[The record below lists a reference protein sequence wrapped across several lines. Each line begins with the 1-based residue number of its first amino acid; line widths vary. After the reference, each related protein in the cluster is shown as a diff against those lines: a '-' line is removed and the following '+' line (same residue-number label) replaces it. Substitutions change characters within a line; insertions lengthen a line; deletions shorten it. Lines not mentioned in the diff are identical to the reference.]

1 LTIFI
6 ALNMTRKM
14 KNDLQELCEFVLN
27 SSSDGDYVIRF
38 NFLLSVFISEF
49 ESDIA
54 KDDFLPFFTHE
65 LVNEYN
71 STFNSIVSKLNTNN
85 SYESVLLKNDIF
97 LLILEQDFQDQYKL
111 WLSKGESACN

>member
-1 LTIFI
+1 
-6 ALNMTRKM
+6 MTQKM

-27 SSSDGDYVIRF
+27 SASDGDYVIRF
-38 NFLLSVFISEF
+38 NFLLSVFVSEF

-71 STFNSIVSKLNTNN
+71 DTFNSIVSKLNAKNT
-85 SYESVLLKNDIF
+85 YESVLLKNNIF
-97 LLILEQDFQDQYKL
+97 LLILEQEFQDQYKL
-111 WLSKGESACN
+111 WLCKGESACN

>member
-1 LTIFI
+1 
-6 ALNMTRKM
+6 MTQKM

-54 KDDFLPFFTHE
+54 KDNFLPFFTYE

-71 STFNSIVSKLNTNN
+71 STFNSIVNKLNSKN

-97 LLILEQDFQDQYKL
+97 LLIIEQEFNDHYKM
-111 WLSKGESACN
+111 WLCKSESACN